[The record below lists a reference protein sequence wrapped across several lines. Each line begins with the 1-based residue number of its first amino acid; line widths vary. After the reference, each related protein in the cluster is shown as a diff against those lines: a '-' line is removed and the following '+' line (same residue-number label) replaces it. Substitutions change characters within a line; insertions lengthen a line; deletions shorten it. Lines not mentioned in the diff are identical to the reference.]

1 MSRTKVEDLL
11 ESANS
16 VDILLYIGEHPL
28 CQKSEIYANI
38 TRNAHTREKI
48 DTLCEEGL
56 LSIIPTGKAN
66 NSLLELTEK
75 GHRVVELLSEI
86 EDVLSP
92 GFRRDCALRARLPI
106 ILILFL
112 HSG

>member
-1 MSRTKVEDLL
+1 MSRTKVGDLL

-16 VDILLYIGEHPL
+16 VDILLYIWQHPL

-48 DTLCEEGL
+48 DVLCREGL

-66 NSLLELTEK
+66 NSLLELTDK
-75 GHRVVELLSEI
+75 GNRVVELLSEI
-86 EDVLSP
+86 EVVLNPS
-92 GFRRDCALRARLPI
+92 FRQDSAL
-106 ILILFL
+106 
-112 HSG
+112 

>member
-1 MSRTKVEDLL
+1 MSRTKVGDLL

-16 VDILLYIGEHPL
+16 VDILLYIWQHPL

-48 DTLCEEGL
+48 DTLHEEEL

-66 NSLLELTEK
+66 NSLLQLTDK
-75 GHRVVELLSEI
+75 GNRVVELLSQI
-86 EDVLSP
+86 EEVLNL
-92 GFRRDCALRARLPI
+92 GHR
-106 ILILFL
+106 
-112 HSG
+112 

>member
-1 MSRTKVEDLL
+1 MSRTKVGDLL

-16 VDILLYIGEHPL
+16 VDILLYIWQHPL

-48 DTLCEEGL
+48 DKLREEGL

-66 NSLLELTEK
+66 NSLLQLTDK
-75 GHRVVELLSEI
+75 GNRVVELLSQI
-86 EDVLSP
+86 EEVLNSD
-92 GFRRDCALRARLPI
+92 F
-106 ILILFL
+106 
-112 HSG
+112 

>member
-1 MSRTKVEDLL
+1 MSRTKVGDLL

-28 CQKSEIYANI
+28 CQKSEIYAYI

-48 DTLCEEGL
+48 DRLHEEGL

-75 GHRVVELLSEI
+75 GHRIVELLSEI
-86 EDVLSP
+86 EDILNP
-92 GFRRDCALRARLPI
+92 GFRRDSASRIQFTYLL
-106 ILILFL
+106 
-112 HSG
+112 S

>member
-1 MSRTKVEDLL
+1 MSRTKVGDLL

-48 DTLCEEGL
+48 DKLREEGL

-66 NSLLELTEK
+66 NSLLQLTDK
-75 GHRVVELLSEI
+75 GNRVVELVSQI
-86 EDVLSP
+86 EEVLNL
-92 GFRRDCALRARLPI
+92 GHR
-106 ILILFL
+106 
-112 HSG
+112 